1 MTTPERTPERV
12 RAEQLV
18 RSLREAAPADAIACL
33 DAALRRS
40 IASPAWW
47 AASAL
52 GLADGVDRD
61 LDRYAPPVGRWAVAG
76 DVVEDVL
83 LGLVVHLEAQ
93 GEPWAERVALRV
105 RRWLGW
111 RRRDVER
118 CSEAAQVLGVVP
130 EWSADDLLPR
140 LVALNVRHPSGRS
153 LANGEQSHPRYLA
166 LLLAGARRPWLWP
179 WEKIGTLGHVAAD
192 AVVTVVV
199 PSDFSSSEL
208 DLYSVAHLA
217 TPGEPFVHRVRADV
231 VEPWRRRGAAPSSR
245 VPAVTPVEEVEAEEV
260 LSEPVPVP
268 RSAPA
273 AVPAPEEPRL
283 VERRERDLHEF
294 AARIEWGLG
303 GWSP

>member
-18 RSLREAAPADAIACL
+18 RSLRDAAPADAIACL
-33 DAALRRS
+33 DGALRQS

-47 AASAL
+47 AASAV
-52 GLADGVDRD
+52 GLADGVDQD

-118 CSEAAQVLGVVP
+118 CTEAAQVLGVVP
-130 EWSADDLLPR
+130 EWSSDELLPR
-140 LVALNVRHPSGRS
+140 LVAMYVRHPTGRA
-153 LANGEQSHPRYLA
+153 LADGEQGHPRYLKH
-166 LLLAGARRPWLWP
+166 LLYGPRRPWAWP
-179 WEKIGTLGHVAAD
+179 WERPLGYHAD
-192 AVVTVVV
+192 DEVTVVV

-217 TPGEPFVHRVRADV
+217 AAGEPFVHRVRADV

-245 VPAVTPVEEVEAEEV
+245 VPAVTPAEEVEAVEV

-283 VERRERDLHEF
+283 VERRERDLHEY
-294 AARIEWGLG
+294 ASRLEWGLG